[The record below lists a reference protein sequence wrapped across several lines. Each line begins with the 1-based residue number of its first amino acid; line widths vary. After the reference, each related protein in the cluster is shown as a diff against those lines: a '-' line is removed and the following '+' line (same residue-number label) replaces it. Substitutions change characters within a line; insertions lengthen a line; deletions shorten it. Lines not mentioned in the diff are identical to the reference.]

1 MTPDIAVYEAWRSF
15 AASWGLGFFTIL
27 FFVALFWT
35 LRPSRRAEFD
45 EAAQIPLR
53 ED

>member
-1 MTPDIAVYEAWRSF
+1 MNADASLYEAWRHF
-15 AASWGLGFFTIL
+15 AATWGLGYFTLIFFI
-27 FFVALFWT
+27 ALFWT
-35 LRPSRRAEFD
+35 LRPSRRKALE